1 MARDQ
6 RNGTGGSEIGRFLR
20 AHRARVTPEQAGL
33 PVGTGVRRTP
43 GLRREELA
51 TLAGVS
57 IDYYTRLER
66 GKETNPSPAV
76 VDALALALRL
86 DPQESRHL
94 RELVACAARSTSE
107 PCATS
112 GRSVS
117 PGVRLLLESLR
128 PNPAYVI
135 SRTMDILVSN
145 EGGARLFAGLEEWPA
160 EKRNVVRYLFLHP
173 DAPKLFD
180 DWEEQARA
188 CIGRLRA
195 LAGTDPDAPELAELV
210 AELLHKSPAF
220 TGLWDQYDVRLHTHG
235 DKTFHHPQVGDIVL
249 GYQSMQLEGT
259 PGHRLSA
266 YYAEPG
272 TPDYDKMLLLDA
284 AAPDR
289 DQLNAG

>member
-220 TGLWDQYDVRLHTHG
+220 TGLWDQYDVRLHTLG
-235 DKTFHHPQVGDIVL
+235 D
-249 GYQSMQLEGT
+249 
-259 PGHRLSA
+259 
-266 YYAEPG
+266 
-272 TPDYDKMLLLDA
+272 
-284 AAPDR
+284 
-289 DQLNAG
+289 